1 MLNVLKS
8 SSADLTRTHNTE
20 HSTEW
25 KETYLRQRRY
35 TWSISMTLFF
45 LLNNLKKCLKFIL
58 KIIFIQIVFNRIQ
71 DLELAV
77 DRMKQ
82 QQEHLAKRLKDE
94 SDKKAKFENE
104 LQKELQRVTALEIK
118 NEQQQKI
125 LRRKN
130 EEIASAKRRL
140 RNGSAC
146 SLPSVHG

>member
-1 MLNVLKS
+1 MMFSKVVLI
-8 SSADLTRTHNTE
+8 D
-20 HSTEW
+20 
-25 KETYLRQRRY
+25 
-35 TWSISMTLFF
+35 
-45 LLNNLKKCLKFIL
+45 
-58 KIIFIQIVFNRIQ
+58 RIQ

-146 SLPSVHG
+146 SLPSIHG